1 MFSRNLVTAKCHLR
15 ILSEYTQSMA
25 YHDFCLLFV
34 TYYILMVL
42 PLEVSTFNTQS
53 VIHLSAVGLEFSPF
67 DEQIS
72 LLLEKN
78 SDSIS
83 TCAQICHMTASC
95 RIFNFDPQMR
105 SCRLYE
111 GEMDGTGSLVNS
123 ATSQS
128 ICGLIELMV
137 QDFTDHGR
145 ACSLCEHDRYLT
157 CRNSTCQC
165 QTHTYFNGSVC
176 RSQKLNGGNCTSDIQ
191 CRNDLYL
198 ACQSNLQ
205 CGCKYEYSLIP
216 P

>member
-1 MFSRNLVTAKCHLR
+1 MLSQNSVTVKFHLH
-15 ILSEYTQSMA
+15 ILSEFTQRMA
-25 YHDFCLLFV
+25 YHDFGLLV
-34 TYYILMVL
+34 VIYCILMVL
-42 PLEVSTFNTQS
+42 PFEASTFNAQS
-53 VIHLSAVGLEFSPF
+53 VIHLSDVGLEFSPF

-83 TCAQICHMTASC
+83 TCAQVCLMTASC
-95 RIFNFDPQMR
+95 RIFNFEPQMR

-128 ICGLIELMV
+128 ICGSIELMI
-137 QDFTDHGR
+137 QDFTNYGG
-145 ACSLCEHDRYLT
+145 ACSLCEHDRFLT
-157 CRNSTCQC
+157 CLNSTCQC
-165 QTHTYFNGSVC
+165 QAHTYFNGSVC
-176 RSQKLNGGNCTSDIQ
+176 PSQKMGGGNCTSNIQ

-205 CGCKYEYSLIP
+205 CGCKYEHSLIP
-216 P
+216 